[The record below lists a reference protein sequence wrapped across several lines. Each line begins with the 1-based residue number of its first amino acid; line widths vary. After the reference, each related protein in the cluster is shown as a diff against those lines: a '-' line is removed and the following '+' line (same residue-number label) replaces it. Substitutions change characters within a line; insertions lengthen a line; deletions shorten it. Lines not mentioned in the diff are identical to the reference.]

1 MLAFK
6 KRSLELVQGV
16 TRSYI
21 SGMKRQIESALSD
34 LTSKGLRLRLGKE
47 IEYALLSS
55 GKRLR
60 PLMVILSAQSVGGN
74 WKDTMSLALAIEM
87 LHTATLVHDDIID
100 QDKLRRGLPA
110 VHEKWSID
118 EAILVGDALISSSI
132 FLAADYGK
140 KILKITAETGLKLC
154 DGEYLDM
161 STTSIEMS
169 ENEYLEK
176 IDKKSACLFQTATEV
191 GAIAGGG
198 AELEVRSLADF
209 GYHFGMAY
217 QLSDD
222 LSDIV
227 PLTDGVPRD
236 LRKRR
241 ITLPLIHLYKSS
253 ASTVRESLL
262 GDLAILAGEKHGDKN
277 SALDTIVH
285 RLKADGSLDY
295 CEKKKNEFVNKSITD
310 LKSIRDTEYKSHL
323 MQMAE
328 LLK

>member
-6 KRSLELVQGV
+6 KGSLELAQSG
-16 TRSYI
+16 TKSYI
-21 SGMKRQIESALSD
+21 SEMKRQIEFALSD
-34 LTSKGLRLRLGKE
+34 FTSKTLRLRLGE
-47 IEYALLSS
+47 QIEYALMSS

-60 PLMVILSAQSVGGN
+60 PLLVILSAQSVGGK
-74 WKDTMSLALAIEM
+74 WKDAMSLALAIEL

-140 KILKITAETGLKLC
+140 EVLKITAETGLKLC

-161 STTSIEMS
+161 TTTSIEMS
-169 ENEYLEK
+169 ESEYLEK
-176 IDKKSACLFQTATEV
+176 IDKKSACLFKTATEV

-198 AELEVRSLADF
+198 SELEVRSLADF

-227 PLTDGVPRD
+227 APSEGVPRD

-241 ITLPLIHLYKSS
+241 ITLPLIHLYESS
-253 ASTVRESLL
+253 DSTDKNALL
-262 GDLAILAGEKHGDKN
+262 CDLAILANEKHSDKN
-277 SALDTIVH
+277 SALDTIIQ
-285 RLKADGSLDY
+285 RLEAHGSFNY
-295 CEKKKNEFVNKSITD
+295 CLKKKNEFVSKSITD
-310 LKSIRDTEYKSHL
+310 LKSIGDTEFKSHL
-323 MQMAE
+323 VQMAE